1 MKNILVIL
9 CAALAL
15 AACSSAPKSTN
26 FDFANGCSVVLPS
39 DWDVVPGDDTMPN
52 TVMALAPVDNG
63 FRSQMRIDALR
74 PFDMEKGETA
84 LKLKESLE
92 GKSSL
97 LEPPA
102 LVKISGEPSVAF
114 SRKGKENST
123 ENALLTVDVTHYGY
137 LICADDN
144 IYSMDFACLAS
155 QADEVKGIV
164 DEAVYSFQTPG
175 SKKRAQAAE
184 QAAREEAEAR
194 AEAERKI
201 AEEESAFEKAEE
213 TKPAEEE
220 SFAAAEEEAR
230 RIEAEAKAEAKAK
243 AQAKAKAEA
252 EAREKDAKELARE
265 KVEAAKA
272 EAQKAQDAAVASARA
287 AREAAKEAQAKAEA
301 LSAAQNELDKLNGQ
315 EFVQLQQPEI
325 VVEKETPAAPS
336 QPTQPAQPTFFESEV
351 TVTPQPQSMEIKVTA
366 PQQTAPTAPAAP
378 SAPAA
383 PQTSPMKKTQGGLVI
398 EMQTVN

>member
-102 LVKISGEPSVAF
+102 LVKIGGEPSVAF
-114 SRKGKENST
+114 SWKGKENST
-123 ENALLTVDVTHYGY
+123 ENSLLTVDVTHYGY

-175 SKKRAQAAE
+175 SKKRALAAE

-201 AEEESAFEKAEE
+201 AQEESAFEKAEE
-213 TKPAEEE
+213 TKSAEEE

-243 AQAKAKAEA
+243 AKAE
-252 EAREKDAKELARE
+252 EKDAKELARE

-315 EFVQLQQPEI
+315 EFVQLQQPE
-325 VVEKETPAAPS
+325 VVVKEETVVQPT

-366 PQQTAPTAPAAP
+366 PQQTAPAAPAAP
-378 SAPAA
+378 STPAT
-383 PQTSPMKKTQGGLVI
+383 PQTSPMKKTNGGLVI
-398 EMQTVN
+398 EMQTIN